1 MVKELCR
8 EGITTLNLSCVG
20 TQTALVFFIS
30 HVTTISFASCQ
41 WNRLFQTP
49 ISKIL
54 LIPRRL
60 LHHCFFFF
68 FINLTQPLAPKNFY
82 IREQN
87 ELKLNYCAT
96 KVPPFYCLHC
106 TYLSP
111 NLSTSLT
118 SHLSWKHIS
127 VLFASFFASHSASGC
142 STFSGLLCLPVLSPL
157 DNFREHSSAFL
168 Q

>member
-8 EGITTLNLSCVG
+8 EEITTLNLSCVG

-60 LHHCFFFF
+60 PHCCF

-87 ELKLNYCAT
+87 ELKLNNFAT
-96 KVPPFYCLHC
+96 KVLHFCCLHC

-118 SHLSWKHIS
+118 SHSSWKHIS
-127 VLFASFFASHSASGC
+127 VLFAWFFASHSASGC
-142 STFSGLLCLPVLSPL
+142 STFSGLPALSL
-157 DNFREHSSAFL
+157 DNFQEHSSALL